1 MNSDYILQILMP
13 TINTLIDFIDL
24 NIDQTVEI
32 QSTLTILNSITW
44 H

>member
-32 QSTLTILNSITW
+32 QSTLTILNLN
-44 H
+44 